1 MKHIFL
7 SVYVS
12 AMLGVAQ
19 AGANEIP
26 NSTPATSSHN
36 GGQPS
41 TVAGAEANSSCG
53 NENGHVDDFSAR
65 HAVLNDRTGRDGA
78 IDCLSGASNAYGGE
92 LNTNDPVAGNSHGSV
107 EPVPEYRTYAMLAVG
122 LGLLGLGARS
132 RRNNPFD

>member
-26 NSTPATSSHN
+26 NSTPATSSHY
-36 GGQPS
+36 GGQTS
-41 TVAGAEANSSCG
+41 TVAGTEANSSCG
-53 NENGHVDDFSAR
+53 NEKGHVDDFSAR

-78 IDCLSGASNAYGGE
+78 IDCLSGASNTYGGE
-92 LNTNDPVAGNSHGSV
+92 PSAKDPGTGISHGDV
-107 EPVPEYRTYAMLAVG
+107 EPVAEYRTYAMFAVG

-132 RRNNPFD
+132 RRINPFD